1 MNFSSKLGLL
11 RIIGFLEGLS
21 WIALL
26 TTMTL
31 KYGFDIAGPN
41 KPVGQAHG
49 FLFIAFVILVF
60 IVARDRK
67 WNISTIFWCLAASF
81 FPFGTFIA
89 DAKIFRKEAL
99 KDEMEVKGQE

>member
-11 RIIGFLEGLS
+11 RIAGFLEGLS

-31 KYGFDIAGPN
+31 KYGFDMPEPN
-41 KPVGQAHG
+41 KPVGQIHG
-49 FLFIAFVILVF
+49 VLFIAFVILVF
-60 IVARDRK
+60 VVARERK
-67 WNISTIFWCLAASF
+67 WSISTILWCLAASF

-89 DAKIFRKEAL
+89 DAKIFKKEAATA
-99 KDEMEVKGQE
+99 